1 MFLVFV
7 LFAWLW
13 EPWLFYHVVNSSN
26 SLTLHPSLPPSLPS
40 FAVNKQRTIHDQ
52 SRKAIEKLVHELDEL
67 VRESLPT
74 IGRHIDEQLF
84 QRLWK
89 LETMMGEFSDLESI
103 IKEVTQAGGQGAGGG
118 SSVMGAVVAGGGG
131 GGGELDGGAAGNRGR
146 GIDEGGAGGVRGVA
160 SNGHGS
166 LVHGASLCQIVP
178 NSLDDDGNRTGRGG
192 YASRPSIFASPGGS
206 GHSSSPSRFRPAR
219 TDEQQQQMQQQQ
231 QPRPPKPEYERKRI
245 PQGANYQLA
254 DSALPAPHSND
265 LPHNPRLAVIVS
277 RRVQTQ
283 PNGPVTALVG
293 VGEGLCRWKPPPAGA
308 GLPSMAEVQA
318 LLGQFDRKYE
328 EHLLWAIYEGGWEL
342 SLTRIRFH
350 KKLNTKEPLLDK
362 DEMGKPIPL
371 VERFTASDV
380 LNFER
385 AMSEKWKD
393 FYWASRF
400 VRKSTKSCIAFYYNE
415 WKKTP
420 TYKRLKPVRVPV
432 PAETDEV
439 EEEG

>member
-1 MFLVFV
+1 M
-7 LFAWLW
+7 
-13 EPWLFYHVVNSSN
+13 
-26 SLTLHPSLPPSLPS
+26 
-40 FAVNKQRTIHDQ
+40 
-52 SRKAIEKLVHELDEL
+52 
-67 VRESLPT
+67 
-74 IGRHIDEQLF
+74 
-84 QRLWK
+84 
-89 LETMMGEFSDLESI
+89 LETIMGEFSDLDLI
-103 IKEVTQAGGQGAGGG
+103 IKEVTQAGTEGVGGG
-118 SSVMGAVVAGGGG
+118 RGVMGAAAAAGGGG
-131 GGGELDGGAAGNRGR
+131 RREMDGGAAGSRGR
-146 GIDEGGAGGVRGVA
+146 GIDGGGAGGVRGVV
-160 SNGHGS
+160 SNGNSS
-166 LVHGASLCQIVP
+166 LVHGASPCQIVP

-192 YASRPSIFASPGGS
+192 YGSRPSIFASPGGA
-206 GHSSSPSRFRPAR
+206 GRASSPSRFRPAL
-219 TDEQQQQMQQQQ
+219 TEEQQQQQQQQ

-265 LPHNPRLAVIVS
+265 LPHNPRLAVITS

-283 PNGPVTALVG
+283 PNGPFTASVG
-293 VGEGLCRWKPPPAGA
+293 AGEGLCRWKPPPGGA

-318 LLGQFDRKYE
+318 LLAQFDRKYE

-385 AMSEKWKD
+385 AMSERWKD
-393 FYWASRF
+393 FHWASRY
-400 VRKSTKSCIAFYYNE
+400 VRKSTKSCVVFYYNK
-415 WKKTP
+415 WKQTP
-420 TYKRLKPVRVPV
+420 AYKRLKPVRVPV
-432 PAETDEV
+432 PAETDEM